1 MGAQYIITNEPEAI
15 DFEIDNEMSNPA
27 EIRAVQNAKNLLMT
41 RMGEIPYDRQRG
53 FNTALYD
60 LPMGELQGVLLM
72 ELDRVMLWEPY
83 IEVVSATILRYEE
96 SRVVFQVI
104 VEVSDKAE

>member
-1 MGAQYIITNEPEAI
+1 MAKNQYIITNEPAAI
-15 DFEIDNEMSNPA
+15 NFELDAESING
-27 EIRAVQNAKNLLMT
+27 EIRAVINAKNLLMT
-41 RMGEIPYDRQRG
+41 KMGEIPYDRQRG

-60 LPMGELQGVLLM
+60 LPMGELQGKLMM

-83 IEVVSATILRYEE
+83 VEVVEATILRYEE

-104 VEVSDKAE
+104 IEVSENAV